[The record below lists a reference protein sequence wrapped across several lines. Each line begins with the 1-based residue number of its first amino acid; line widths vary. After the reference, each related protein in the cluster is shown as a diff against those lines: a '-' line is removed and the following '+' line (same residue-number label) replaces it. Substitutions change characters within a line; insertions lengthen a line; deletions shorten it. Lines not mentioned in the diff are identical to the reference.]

1 VGIGSGRESGGVGL
15 TNFGIRQAPYLRY
28 NFDRPARQRLYLE
41 QHWEGYARMGDT
53 VSLRRVWLV
62 GFWFALLGMVP
73 SFLRLHI
80 ETLRILPAVLR
91 SLDAS
96 GLPIP
101 DTLAWSST
109 LVRWIS
115 FAGAVTPS
123 LRAAVLVTVYL
134 LLMLIA
140 LRVASPL
147 RALSSGSRHYF
158 PRLLALSAIWLGVV
172 LALGWWFTRSPEL
185 SLARLLWLCGGV
197 CLFTALWWSA
207 DGFAG
212 WWVSASSLRA
222 WSLVRL
228 TLGGLGSG
236 LVGALVLRFTGFDFG
251 AALYRFMFDFPA
263 VFVPPTGAPA
273 LADLN
278 PRGWLT
284 FVGISLA
291 IAAVGSFCWASL
303 WTAVV
308 APAESY
314 HQRVRALA
322 GALVPLALA
331 VVTGVWLFFGVVIGK
346 MDYGRSLIQLR
357 EREQIPVGAAGV
369 DTVLLPASAGGVRV
383 ARIPFQ
389 TIVGFPNEPSV
400 TYKVEQYL
408 TERRFQ
414 TTLARPLLIHLHDVR
429 SIDWDPVRSL
439 EVDRLCIENA
449 PRLQFVQLMVETLS
463 NCAVTSEAKRYL
475 DWLDARARPFRQS
488 QNACRIMGDLYARF
502 GEAQKAQQWYERG
515 QIPPGQRK
523 AVAPLGKIV
532 GRVVWNGQ
540 PAERVRIGVVARED
554 SLRFTQARSDRQDVV
569 LVVRPFDW
577 RVVAGVVAT
586 DSSGRFE
593 FGGLPYGE
601 YVLLLRVEAQR
612 LPPVPGAAQ
621 VEGLPV
627 VVKVDAPTVDV
638 GTIRVQT
645 KDTGVRRP
653 GSVI

>member
-1 VGIGSGRESGGVGL
+1 MQDNL
-15 TNFGIRQAPYLRY
+15 
-28 NFDRPARQRLYLE
+28 
-41 QHWEGYARMGDT
+41 
-53 VSLRRVWLV
+53 SLRRIWLT
-62 GFWFALLGMVP
+62 GLFFAVLGMVP
-73 SFLRLHI
+73 SFLRVHI

-96 GLPIP
+96 GLPVP

-115 FAGAVTPS
+115 FAGSVTPP
-123 LRAAVLVTVYL
+123 LRAATLVAVYL
-134 LLMLIA
+134 LLVLIA
-140 LRVASPL
+140 LRAASPTGAVL
-147 RALSSGSRHYF
+147 RSNQQHVLQ
-158 PRLLALSAIWLGVV
+158 LLGLVAVWLLVV
-172 LALGWWFTRSPEL
+172 LAFGWWFARSPDL
-185 SLARLLWLCGGV
+185 SLARLMWLCGGM
-197 CLFTALWWSA
+197 CLLTALWWSG
-207 DGFAG
+207 DGLAG
-212 WWVSASSLRA
+212 WWIGGSAPRL

-251 AALYRFMFDFPA
+251 AALYRFMFDFPS
-263 VFVPPTGAPA
+263 VFVPTAGFPA

-284 FVGISLA
+284 FVSVSLA
-291 IAAVGSFCWASL
+291 IGAVGSFCWASL

-308 APAESY
+308 APAGNY
-314 HQRVRALA
+314 QQRVRALA
-322 GALVPLALA
+322 SALIPLAL
-331 VVTGVWLFFGVVIGK
+331 VVTASVWLFFGVVVGR
-346 MDYGRSLIQLR
+346 MDYGRDLLQMA
-357 EREQIPVGAAGV
+357 EREQIPVGAAGT
-369 DTVLLPASAGGVRV
+369 DTVLLPRSDGGVRV

-408 TERRFQ
+408 LQRRYQ
-414 TTLARPLLIHLHDVR
+414 TTLARPLLVHLHDVR

-449 PRLQFVQLMVETLS
+449 PRLQFAQLMVETLS
-463 NCAVTSEAKRYL
+463 RCAVTPEAKRYL

-488 QNACRIMGDLYARF
+488 QDACRIMGDLYARF
-502 GEAQKAQQWYERG
+502 GDAQKAQQWYERG
-515 QIPPGQRK
+515 QIPTEQRK
-523 AVAPLGKIV
+523 ETASTGRIV
-532 GRVVWNGQ
+532 GRVMWN
-540 PAERVRIGVVARED
+540 ERPVEGVRIGVMARED
-554 SLRFTQARSDRQDVV
+554 SLPFTRTRAGRQDAV
-569 LVVRPFDW
+569 LVARPFDW

-627 VVKVDAPTVDV
+627 AVKVGAPTVDV
-638 GTIRVQT
+638 GTIHVQT
-645 KDTGVRRP
+645 KNGGTRRP
-653 GSVI
+653 GRVI

>member
-1 VGIGSGRESGGVGL
+1 MQDNL
-15 TNFGIRQAPYLRY
+15 
-28 NFDRPARQRLYLE
+28 
-41 QHWEGYARMGDT
+41 
-53 VSLRRVWLV
+53 SLRRIWLT
-62 GFWFALLGMVP
+62 GLFFAVLGMVP
-73 SFLRLHI
+73 SFLRVHI

-96 GLPIP
+96 GLPVP

-115 FAGAVTPS
+115 FAGSVTPP
-123 LRAAVLVTVYL
+123 LRAATLVAVYL
-134 LLMLIA
+134 LLVLIA
-140 LRVASPL
+140 LRAASPTGAVL
-147 RALSSGSRHYF
+147 RSNQQHVL
-158 PRLLALSAIWLGVV
+158 RLLGLVAVWLLVV
-172 LALGWWFTRSPEL
+172 LAFDWWFARSPDL
-185 SLARLLWLCGGV
+185 SLARLMWLCGGM
-197 CLFTALWWSA
+197 CLLTALWWSG
-207 DGFAG
+207 DGLAG
-212 WWVSASSLRA
+212 WWIGGSAPRL

-251 AALYRFMFDFPA
+251 AALYRFMFDFPS
-263 VFVPPTGAPA
+263 VFVPTAGFPA

-284 FVGISLA
+284 FVSVSLA
-291 IAAVGSFCWASL
+291 IGAVGSFCWASL

-308 APAESY
+308 APAGNY
-314 HQRVRALA
+314 QQRVRALA
-322 GALVPLALA
+322 SALIPLAL
-331 VVTGVWLFFGVVIGK
+331 VVTASVWLFFGVVVGR
-346 MDYGRSLIQLR
+346 MDYGRDLLQMA
-357 EREQIPVGAAGV
+357 EREQIPVGAAGT
-369 DTVLLPASAGGVRV
+369 DTVLLPRSDGGVRV

-408 TERRFQ
+408 LQRRYQ
-414 TTLARPLLIHLHDVR
+414 TTLARPLLVHLHDVR

-449 PRLQFVQLMVETLS
+449 PRLQFAQLMVETLS
-463 NCAVTSEAKRYL
+463 RCAVTPEAKRYL

-488 QNACRIMGDLYARF
+488 QDACRIMGDLYARF
-502 GEAQKAQQWYERG
+502 GDAQKAQQWYERG
-515 QIPPGQRK
+515 QIPTEQRK
-523 AVAPLGKIV
+523 ETASTGRIV
-532 GRVVWNGQ
+532 GRVMWN
-540 PAERVRIGVVARED
+540 ERPVEGVRIGVMARED
-554 SLRFTQARSDRQDVV
+554 SLPFTRTRAGRQDAV
-569 LVVRPFDW
+569 LVARPFDW

-627 VVKVDAPTVDV
+627 AVKVGAPTVDV
-638 GTIRVQT
+638 GTIHVQT
-645 KDTGVRRP
+645 KNGGTRRP
-653 GSVI
+653 GRVI

>member
-1 VGIGSGRESGGVGL
+1 MQDNL
-15 TNFGIRQAPYLRY
+15 
-28 NFDRPARQRLYLE
+28 
-41 QHWEGYARMGDT
+41 
-53 VSLRRVWLV
+53 SLRRIWLN
-62 GFWFALLGMVP
+62 GLFFAVLGMVP
-73 SFLRLHI
+73 TFLRVHI

-91 SLDAS
+91 SLDDS

-101 DTLAWSST
+101 DTLAWSNT

-115 FAGAVTPS
+115 FAGSVTPPM
-123 LRAAVLVTVYL
+123 RAAMLVAVYL
-134 LLMLIA
+134 LLVLIA
-140 LRVASPL
+140 LRAASPAAAIL
-147 RALSSGSRHYF
+147 PGNRQHI
-158 PRLLALSAIWLGVV
+158 PRLLGLLAVWLLVIM
-172 LALGWWFTRSPEL
+172 AFGWWFVRSPDL
-185 SLARLLWLCGGV
+185 SLARLLWLGGGL
-197 CLFTALWWSA
+197 CLFTALWWSG

-212 WWVSASSLRA
+212 WWIGGSAPRL

-228 TLGGLGSG
+228 ALGGLGCG

-263 VFVPPTGAPA
+263 VFVPPAGTPA

-291 IAAVGSFCWASL
+291 IAAVGSLCWASL

-308 APAESY
+308 APAENY
-314 HQRVRALA
+314 QQRVRGLA
-322 GALVPLALA
+322 GALVPLALT
-331 VVTGVWLFFGVVIGK
+331 VVTAVWLFFGVVVGR
-346 MDYGRSLIQLR
+346 MDYGRNLLQMR
-357 EREQIPVGAAGV
+357 EREQIPVGAAGT
-369 DTVLLPASAGGVRV
+369 DTVLLPGSEGSVRV

-408 TERRFQ
+408 LQRRYQ
-414 TTLARPLLIHLHDVR
+414 TTLARPLLVHLHDVR

-463 NCAVTSEAKRYL
+463 NCAVTPEAKRYL
-475 DWLDARARPFRQS
+475 DWLDARARPYRQS

-502 GEAQKAQQWYERG
+502 GDAQKAQQWYERG
-515 QIPPGQRK
+515 QIPTEQRK
-523 AVAPLGKIV
+523 EVASTGRIV
-532 GRVVWNGQ
+532 GRVVWNEQ
-540 PAERVRIGVVARED
+540 PAEGVRIGVMSRED
-554 SLRFTQARSDRQDVV
+554 SLPFTRTRGVRQETV
-569 LVVRPFDW
+569 LVARPFDW

-612 LPPVPGAAQ
+612 LAPAPGVAQ

-627 VVKVDAPTVDV
+627 VVRVNTPTVDV

-645 KDTGVRRP
+645 KDGGTRRP
-653 GSVI
+653 GRVI

>member
-1 VGIGSGRESGGVGL
+1 MQDNL
-15 TNFGIRQAPYLRY
+15 
-28 NFDRPARQRLYLE
+28 
-41 QHWEGYARMGDT
+41 
-53 VSLRRVWLV
+53 SLRRIWLT
-62 GFWFALLGMVP
+62 GLFFAVLGMVP
-73 SFLRLHI
+73 SFLRVHI

-96 GLPIP
+96 GLPVP

-115 FAGAVTPS
+115 FTGSVTPP
-123 LRAAVLVTVYL
+123 LRSAILVAVYL
-134 LLMLIA
+134 LLVLIA
-140 LRVASPL
+140 LRAASPTGAVL
-147 RALSSGSRHYF
+147 RSNQQHVL
-158 PRLLALSAIWLGVV
+158 RLLGLVAVWLLVV
-172 LALGWWFTRSPEL
+172 LAFGWWFARSPDL
-185 SLARLLWLCGGV
+185 SLARLMWLCGGM
-197 CLFTALWWSA
+197 CLLTALWWSG
-207 DGFAG
+207 DGLAG
-212 WWVSASSLRA
+212 WWIGGSAPRL

-251 AALYRFMFDFPA
+251 AALYRFMFDFPS
-263 VFVPPTGAPA
+263 VFVPTAGFPA

-284 FVGISLA
+284 FVSVSLT

-308 APAESY
+308 APAGNY
-314 HQRVRALA
+314 QQRVRALA
-322 GALVPLALA
+322 SALIPLAL
-331 VVTGVWLFFGVVIGK
+331 VVTASVWLFFGVVVGR
-346 MDYGRSLIQLR
+346 MDYGRDLLQMA
-357 EREQIPVGAAGV
+357 EREQIPVGAAGT
-369 DTVLLPASAGGVRV
+369 DTVLLPLSDGGVRV

-389 TIVGFPNEPSV
+389 TIVGFPNEPGV

-408 TERRFQ
+408 RERRYQ
-414 TTLARPLLIHLHDVR
+414 TTLARPLLVHLHDVR

-439 EVDRLCIENA
+439 EVDRLCLENA
-449 PRLQFVQLMVETLS
+449 PRLQFAQLMVETLS
-463 NCAVTSEAKRYL
+463 RCAVTPEAKRYL

-488 QNACRIMGDLYARF
+488 QDACRIMGDLYARF
-502 GEAQKAQQWYERG
+502 GDAQKAQQWYERG
-515 QIPPGQRK
+515 QIPTEQRK
-523 AVAPLGKIV
+523 EIASTGRIV
-532 GRVVWNGQ
+532 GRVMWN
-540 PAERVRIGVVARED
+540 ERPVEGVRIGVMARED
-554 SLRFTQARSDRQDVV
+554 SLPFTRTRAGRQDAV
-569 LVVRPFDW
+569 LVARPFDW

-627 VVKVDAPTVDV
+627 AVKVGAPTVDV
-638 GTIRVQT
+638 GTIHVQT
-645 KDTGVRRP
+645 KNGGTRRP
-653 GSVI
+653 GRVI

>member
-1 VGIGSGRESGGVGL
+1 MQDNL
-15 TNFGIRQAPYLRY
+15 
-28 NFDRPARQRLYLE
+28 
-41 QHWEGYARMGDT
+41 
-53 VSLRRVWLV
+53 SLRRIWLT
-62 GFWFALLGMVP
+62 GLFFAVLGMVP
-73 SFLRLHI
+73 SFLRVHI

-96 GLPIP
+96 GLPVP

-115 FAGAVTPS
+115 FAGSVTPP
-123 LRAAVLVTVYL
+123 LRAATLVAVYL
-134 LLMLIA
+134 LLVLIA
-140 LRVASPL
+140 LRAASPTGAVL
-147 RALSSGSRHYF
+147 RSNQQHVL
-158 PRLLALSAIWLGVV
+158 RLLGLVAVWLLVV
-172 LALGWWFTRSPEL
+172 LAFGWWFARSPDL
-185 SLARLLWLCGGV
+185 SLARLMWLCGGM
-197 CLFTALWWSA
+197 CLLTALWWSG
-207 DGFAG
+207 DGLAG
-212 WWVSASSLRA
+212 WWIGGSAPRL

-251 AALYRFMFDFPA
+251 AALYRFMFDFPS
-263 VFVPPTGAPA
+263 VFVPTAGFPA

-284 FVGISLA
+284 FVSVSLA
-291 IAAVGSFCWASL
+291 IGAVGSFCWASL

-308 APAESY
+308 APAGNY
-314 HQRVRALA
+314 QQRVRALA
-322 GALVPLALA
+322 SALIPLAL
-331 VVTGVWLFFGVVIGK
+331 VVTASVWLFFGVVVGR
-346 MDYGRSLIQLR
+346 MDYGRDLLQMA
-357 EREQIPVGAAGV
+357 EREQIPVGAAGT
-369 DTVLLPASAGGVRV
+369 DTVLLPRSDGGVRV

-408 TERRFQ
+408 LQRRYQ
-414 TTLARPLLIHLHDVR
+414 TTLARPLLVHLHDVR

-449 PRLQFVQLMVETLS
+449 PRLQFAQLMVETLS
-463 NCAVTSEAKRYL
+463 RCAVTPEAKRYL

-488 QNACRIMGDLYARF
+488 QDACRIMGDLYARF
-502 GEAQKAQQWYERG
+502 GDAQKAQQWYERG
-515 QIPPGQRK
+515 QIPTEQRK
-523 AVAPLGKIV
+523 ETASTGRIV
-532 GRVVWNGQ
+532 GRVMWN
-540 PAERVRIGVVARED
+540 ERPVEGVRIGVMARED
-554 SLRFTQARSDRQDVV
+554 SLPFTRTRAGRQDAV
-569 LVVRPFDW
+569 LVARPFDW

-627 VVKVDAPTVDV
+627 AVKVGAPTVDV
-638 GTIRVQT
+638 GTIHVQT
-645 KDTGVRRP
+645 KNGGTRRP
-653 GSVI
+653 GRVI

>member
-1 VGIGSGRESGGVGL
+1 MQDNL
-15 TNFGIRQAPYLRY
+15 
-28 NFDRPARQRLYLE
+28 
-41 QHWEGYARMGDT
+41 
-53 VSLRRVWLV
+53 SLRRIWLT
-62 GFWFALLGMVP
+62 GLFFAVLGMVP
-73 SFLRLHI
+73 SFLRVHI

-96 GLPIP
+96 GLPVP

-115 FAGAVTPS
+115 FTGSVTPP
-123 LRAAVLVTVYL
+123 LRSAILVAVYL
-134 LLMLIA
+134 LLVLIA
-140 LRVASPL
+140 LRAASPTGAVL
-147 RALSSGSRHYF
+147 RSNQQHVL
-158 PRLLALSAIWLGVV
+158 RLLGLVAVWLLVV
-172 LALGWWFTRSPEL
+172 LAFGWWFARSPDL
-185 SLARLLWLCGGV
+185 SLARLMWLCGGM
-197 CLFTALWWSA
+197 CLLTALWWSG
-207 DGFAG
+207 DGLAG
-212 WWVSASSLRA
+212 WWIGGSAPRL

-251 AALYRFMFDFPA
+251 AALYRFMFDFPS
-263 VFVPPTGAPA
+263 VFVPTAGFPA

-284 FVGISLA
+284 FVSVSLA

-308 APAESY
+308 APAGNY
-314 HQRVRALA
+314 QQRVRALA
-322 GALVPLALA
+322 SALIPLAL
-331 VVTGVWLFFGVVIGK
+331 VVTASVWLFFGVVVGR
-346 MDYGRSLIQLR
+346 MDYGRDLLQMA
-357 EREQIPVGAAGV
+357 EREQIPVGAAGT
-369 DTVLLPASAGGVRV
+369 DTVLLPRSDGGVRV

-389 TIVGFPNEPSV
+389 TIVGFPNEPGV

-408 TERRFQ
+408 RERRYQ
-414 TTLARPLLIHLHDVR
+414 TTLARPLLVHLHDVR

-439 EVDRLCIENA
+439 EVDRLCLENA
-449 PRLQFVQLMVETLS
+449 PRLQFAQLMVETLS
-463 NCAVTSEAKRYL
+463 RCAVTPEAKRYL

-488 QNACRIMGDLYARF
+488 QDACRIMGDLYARF
-502 GEAQKAQQWYERG
+502 GDAQKAQQWYERG
-515 QIPPGQRK
+515 QIPTEQRK
-523 AVAPLGKIV
+523 EIASTGRIV
-532 GRVVWNGQ
+532 GRVMWN
-540 PAERVRIGVVARED
+540 ERPVEGVRIGVMARED
-554 SLRFTQARSDRQDVV
+554 SLPFTRTRAGRQDAV
-569 LVVRPFDW
+569 LVARPFDW

-627 VVKVDAPTVDV
+627 AVKVGAPTVDV
-638 GTIRVQT
+638 GTIHVQT
-645 KDTGVRRP
+645 KNGGTRRP
-653 GSVI
+653 GRVI